1 MSEEKNTLKNEIVKN
16 VIKPLKKPALFALI
30 LIVIMIVLVA
40 SYSVVDKSAFEEG
53 AEATASYTK
62 NAKVDASEGIVI
74 QETVGVPGQSNTE
87 VENIFKNLDGAE
99 KYLKDDAYSTK
110 EEKLEFLMNAELVT
124 KFPYISSIADDPTKL
139 NGVVRFYRFT
149 DQIEE
154 EGIKEEIPTEESLN
168 PKSIFYIGDFWMA
181 GLQQHIKSIYQ
192 EYPGD
197 NHFWYGENFKP
208 SSTECSNNT
217 LKSKIDDVNTEV
229 SNIVIMLGLNAPI
242 ATEATKMNGIIDFLS
257 NTYPDK
263 DIYVLKVPYVGK
275 EYLDEGNEG
284 EEDDIDAI
292 KFNLKIDEYNSSVS
306 QHCLEKENVRFLDTT
321 SNLLTEDLFL
331 HEEYKD
337 GEIKLNSKG
346 NSLWYQNIKVCIEE
360 GRGAADI
367 QKYEMIYVNEEDF
380 DKMIDNFDATQD
392 KSIFKYFTINRY
404 GEIVV
409 ATWKDV
415 NRTITTDDPD
425 VKEEIL
431 KDNPDTF
438 VETEPGVYSS
448 GKYTVSKTTLVHI
461 EKLTEKYAMPF
472 NLLWAFL
479 IHTEDYLFVSELA
492 ALAYNTKISVGIYDD
507 KITRVQT
514 NTEEYNKSIRFT
526 ENASLLYS
534 GMDMGIWNNASN
546 SIISKCVGTI
556 EENSASHTAYFT
568 GLSTK
573 NETSNDGGLYQ
584 YFITGMN
591 EDAVIQ
597 TISKDEG
604 HLYKRNT
611 VTTTISANNP
621 AIGAFYVNNWVAE
634 WDAKYIMELDGS
646 SATSISGTKPDE
658 KYESLSV
665 DKISASLLDENAG
678 TIGVEIK
685 PHAQKLKQDAIS
697 KMLKATEYRYVP
709 EKQEELKAADIEK
722 HINACAEC
730 KTKIEQLQGKTLD
743 DIKKDGGLAVFIT
756 QILLAKDY
764 EENTNPAML
773 GRKNIYM
780 HAYNEAKQQ
789 KENDAKAKRTAYE
802 NTLNRSIKC
811 SQWPTTE
818 KANIN
823 INYTMATSKNPYK
836 CNKDETEL
844 ENEGTKFKE
853 IINKQ
858 MYNSAKESIL
868 KNTEWFWDY
877 IRSAEDTRELEDALR
892 LIFNIAFNTNQF
904 GNFTDKEIEAIF
916 EAFEPESCLKTQKIT
931 KTATAFGCNITR
943 EDFIR
948 LANSSN
954 THGILHTLAEEFY
967 DICTL
972 PEYNVNPCL
981 AYAWAGIESGFGT
994 SAIAD
999 GTFNLFQYATY
1010 NGLES
1015 GKQYNSFEESIHDFC
1030 KWVVTSSDPE
1040 TSTSYNFSWAE
1051 KYATVNNKF
1060 NGDGKTNMY
1069 VLFATYA
1076 VLYEDHCPNSRGCI
1090 NSMYKFLFNEPGSER
1105 CQHLDWE
1112 PTTLE
1117 EKAYYVQYTVE
1128 SRVQLAKNIFGATV
1142 FTESEGY
1149 YDSNTKVDEAALGI
1163 YTASSGR
1170 SFTEWRQGASPYG
1183 SLKMFDINPKTGTH
1197 YTMGQYGCNVYAI
1210 TTLLTSVLSDI
1221 DPGQVHAIY
1230 KATGNNTNIE
1240 TIKKVLTMNGISS
1253 QVKTI
1258 PINDKEK
1265 YISELE
1271 KGRGIATWLG
1281 TGFDNLYTSL
1291 YHWTVVADI
1300 RPTEL
1305 GDPYGYDVYV
1315 LTSGTGKGH
1324 GWHEIETILDN
1335 FAGASSIYIED

>member
-1 MSEEKNTLKNEIVKN
+1 MSEEKNMLKSKTIKN
-16 VIKPLKKPALFALI
+16 IINLLKKIVILV
-30 LIVIMIVLVA
+30 LIVLMLIMVLVA

-53 AEATASYTK
+53 EEATAPYTK
-62 NAKVDASEGIVI
+62 NATVDAEKGIVI
-74 QETVGVPGQSNTE
+74 KETVGVTGKSNTE
-87 VENIFKNLDGAE
+87 AENIFKNLNGAK

-124 KFPYISSIADDPTKL
+124 KFPYISSIADDSTKL

-154 EGIKEEIPTEESLN
+154 EGIKEEIPTGERLN
-168 PKSIFYIGDFWMA
+168 PKSIFYIGDYWIG

-208 SSTECSNNT
+208 SSAECLNNT
-217 LKSKIDDVNTEV
+217 LKTKIDAVNTDV
-229 SNIVIMLGLNAPI
+229 SKIVIMLGLNAPI
-242 ATEATKMNGIIDFLS
+242 ATESTKMNGIIDFLS

-360 GRGAADI
+360 GRGSVDI

-380 DKMIDNFDATQD
+380 DKMIDDFKTTQD

-415 NRTITTDDPD
+415 NTTITTDDPD
-425 VKEEIL
+425 VKEEIT
-431 KDNPDTF
+431 NTF

-448 GKYTVSKTTLVHI
+448 GKYTISKTKLVHV

-514 NTEEYNKSIRFT
+514 NTETYNKSIQFT

-534 GMDMGIWNNASN
+534 GMDMSIWNNAAN
-546 SIISKCVGTI
+546 SIISKCIGAI
-556 EENSASHTAYFT
+556 EENKTSHTAHFA
-568 GLSTK
+568 GLNTNTK
-573 NETSNDGGLYQ
+573 TSNDGELYK
-584 YFITGMN
+584 YFISDMN
-591 EDAVIQ
+591 EEAVIQ

-611 VTTTISANNP
+611 VTTTKSANNP

-646 SATSISGTKPDE
+646 SATSTSGAKTDE

-665 DKISASLLDENAG
+665 DKISETLLDEKAG
-678 TIGVEIK
+678 TIGMEIS
-685 PHAQKLKQDAIS
+685 PHAQKLKQEAIA
-697 KMLKATEYRYVP
+697 KMLKATEYRYKA
-709 EKQEELKAADIEK
+709 EKQADLQPAELKF
-722 HINACAEC
+722 HINNCLLC
-730 KTKIEQLQGKTLD
+730 QKYINQTQGKTLEE
-743 DIKKDGGLAVFIT
+743 IKEEERLDVFIT
-756 QILLAKDY
+756 QLILSKNY
-764 EENTNPAML
+764 EGTDAAAT
-773 GRKNIYM
+773 GRKKIYS
-780 HAYNEAKQQ
+780 HAYNQAQQQ
-789 KENDAKAKRTAYE
+789 KENEAEAKRMAYE
-802 NTLNRSIKC
+802 NTLKTSIKYT
-811 SQWPTTE
+811 QWPTAE
-818 KANIN
+818 KANVN
-823 INYTMATSKNPYK
+823 INYSIATSKNPYK
-836 CNKDETEL
+836 CNKDETEI
-844 ENEGTKFKE
+844 ENEGIKFKE

-877 IRSAEDTRELEDALR
+877 IRSAEDTRQLEDALR

-904 GNFTDKEIEAIF
+904 GNFSDEEIEAIF
-916 EAFEPESCLKTQKIT
+916 DAFEPESCLKTQKIT
-931 KTATAFGCNITR
+931 KTANAFGCNITR

-954 THGILHTLAEEFY
+954 THGVLHTYAEAFY

-994 SAIAD
+994 SAQLD
-999 GTFNLFQYATY
+999 GTNNLFQYGTY
-1010 NGLES
+1010 NGMTS
-1015 GKQYNSFEESIHDFC
+1015 GKKYNTIEESIHDFC
-1030 KWVVTSSDPE
+1030 KWVVTSSDPA
-1040 TSTSYNFSWAE
+1040 TSTSYNFFWSE

-1060 NGDGKTNMY
+1060 NGDAKTNMY
-1069 VLFATYA
+1069 VLFATYG
-1076 VLYEDHCPNSRGCI
+1076 VLYEDHCPDSRGCI
-1090 NSMYKFLFNEPGSER
+1090 NIMYMFLFNEPGSAR
-1105 CQHLDWE
+1105 CDHLDWE

-1221 DPGQVHAIY
+1221 DPGQIHTIY

-1240 TIKKVLTMNGISS
+1240 TIKKVLTMNGITS

-1281 TGFDNLYTSL
+1281 TGFDNLYTTL

-1335 FAGASSIYIED
+1335 FAGAASIYIED